1 MDVKSEL
8 LLVVLAVVILLWKLD
23 CTCKESDSSIFYYVV
38 ITYYRVGDMRWRW
51 NSGCTCFLLVN

>member
-1 MDVKSEL
+1 MLNLSCCL
-8 LLVVLAVVILLWKLD
+8 LLAVVILLLWKLD
-23 CTCKESDSSIFYYVV
+23 CTMSRVELFYYVV

>member
-38 ITYYRVGDMRWRW
+38 ITYYRELGICDGDGIWDV
-51 NSGCTCFLLVN
+51 LVFYW

>member
-8 LLVVLAVVILLWKLD
+8 LHVVGCGHIIVEIGLYNVKSVEL
-23 CTCKESDSSIFYYVV
+23 FYYVV
-38 ITYYRVGDMRWRW
+38 IIYYCVGDMRWSRW